1 MNPRVGLPKWLKWE
15 NETLHVW
22 EEPGKLSFLPFSN
35 EPSNLINDQI
45 INSQGRDFFKC
56 KGGVRRISFTGLSWT
71 QVLIVIDDIQTS
83 ICFIWILFRLWEL
96 EDRELKIFLVFV
108 LPLGKFWSWFH
119 VLRFGFGFGF
129 LRSDWAFNK
138 LLLVKMF
145 YFTLIE
151 MSTTTLSKEDFIFQE
166 TQQLCKY

>member
-56 KGGVRRISFTGLSWT
+56 KGGVRRVSFTGLSWT
-71 QVLIVIDDIQTS
+71 QVLIVLDDIQTS

-138 LLLVKMF
+138 LLRRADE
-145 YFTLIE
+145 I
-151 MSTTTLSKEDFIFQE
+151 SIWLSAKKFPLGYIYTSFIF
-166 TQQLCKY
+166 LSH